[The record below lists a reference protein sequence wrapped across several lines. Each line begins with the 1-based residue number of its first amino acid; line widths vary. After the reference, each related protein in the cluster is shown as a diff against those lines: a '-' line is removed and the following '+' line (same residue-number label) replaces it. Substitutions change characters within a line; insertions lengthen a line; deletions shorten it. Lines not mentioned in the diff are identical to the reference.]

1 VTVVPLELAAI
12 VPAAGG
18 KLAKRPRLEL
28 VADAPA
34 PTLPAARFP
43 TCPRLAESCRRE
55 VRPNIRLGTLLS
67 LVPQVTGFH

>member
-1 VTVVPLELAAI
+1 MTVVPLELSAI

-34 PTLPAARFP
+34 PTLPAACFP
-43 TCPRLAESCRRE
+43 SCPRLAESRS
-55 VRPNIRLGTLLS
+55 VDDPFGDDFADVVQGNGFS
-67 LVPQVTGFH
+67 LTSE

>member
-1 VTVVPLELAAI
+1 VTVVPLEPTAL

-43 TCPRLAESCRRE
+43 A
-55 VRPNIRLGTLLS
+55 
-67 LVPQVTGFH
+67 